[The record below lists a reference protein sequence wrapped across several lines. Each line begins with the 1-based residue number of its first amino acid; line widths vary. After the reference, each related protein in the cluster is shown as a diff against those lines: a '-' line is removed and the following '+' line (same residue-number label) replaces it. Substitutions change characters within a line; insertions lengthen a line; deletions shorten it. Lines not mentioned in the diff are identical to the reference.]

1 MRLLRQLRLHNLAH
15 QLPIRPQPIGKD
27 PLLHHLHHRPHI
39 LRPRLAAAVL
49 RQRIDRPLHHSAN
62 HILPRSL
69 RQIPFNHPD
78 LRLLLRRQLRPS
90 TLRKRLH
97 RLLPLLDQRRQNL
110 RLLRIR
116 QRLALIDLLVLQR
129 RLHHPQRRQLMLILR
144 LHRHHNVRLHPLA
157 NRHRIL
163 SINQSLIISSDAVT
177 LLAEQREAHK
187 SRLTE
192 TGTHAT
198 KWPPSAQEARPAG
211 HSYNKFMI
219 RKTRLFT
226 PGPTPLLPAA
236 QFAMAAA
243 DIHHRTPEFRALY
256 TRVLAQ
262 LKDFVGTKNDVLI
275 LSASGTGAMEA
286 SVSNLTS
293 PGDRVLVL
301 TAGKFG
307 ERWSGLA
314 KAFGCDVDVV
324 ENPYGQTFALDEVKA
339 ALKLETRAVFVQA
352 TESSTGVRHDVE
364 GIAKL
369 LKSENSEALFIVDG
383 ITGLGTTHLD
393 MDAWGIDVLI
403 GGSQKAVM
411 IPPGLSYLAVSPRAW
426 DRMESTYNPRYYF
439 DLRKERKNAAK
450 GESAYT
456 PSVALI
462 AALGASLDYIAGQAA
477 TTENPKATSPK
488 AARSWSTTPRPAP
501 P

>member
-1 MRLLRQLRLHNLAH
+1 
-15 QLPIRPQPIGKD
+15 
-27 PLLHHLHHRPHI
+27 
-39 LRPRLAAAVL
+39 
-49 RQRIDRPLHHSAN
+49 
-62 HILPRSL
+62 
-69 RQIPFNHPD
+69 
-78 LRLLLRRQLRPS
+78 
-90 TLRKRLH
+90 
-97 RLLPLLDQRRQNL
+97 
-110 RLLRIR
+110 
-116 QRLALIDLLVLQR
+116 
-129 RLHHPQRRQLMLILR
+129 
-144 LHRHHNVRLHPLA
+144 
-157 NRHRIL
+157 
-163 SINQSLIISSDAVT
+163 
-177 LLAEQREAHK
+177 
-187 SRLTE
+187 
-192 TGTHAT
+192 
-198 KWPPSAQEARPAG
+198 
-211 HSYNKFMI
+211 MI

-243 DIHHRTPEFRALY
+243 DIHHRTPEFRAMY

-275 LSASGTGAMEA
+275 LSSGGTGAMEA

-307 ERWSGLA
+307 ERWVSLV
-314 KAFGCDVDVV
+314 KAFGCHADVI
-324 ENPYGQTFALDEVKA
+324 EKPYGETFSLDEIKA

-369 LKSENSEALFIVDG
+369 LKAENSEALFVVDA

-393 MDAWGIDVLI
+393 MDGWGIDVLI

-411 IPPGLSYLAVSPRAW
+411 IPPGLAYLAVSPRAW
-426 DRMESTYNPRYYF
+426 DRMEATYNPRYYF
-439 DLRKERKNAAK
+439 DLRKERKNALK

-462 AALGASLDYIAGQAA
+462 AGLGASLDYIAGQAETPDNPAGNLVEGRKKLVDNAETCAAMTRAAA
-477 TTENPKATSPK
+477 TAMGLKLFAPVGYEAAAATAIVPPEGIDSGVIVK
-488 AARSWSTTPRPAP
+488 GLKSKFAAIVTDGQGEMKGHLFRIAHLGYFDYMDTIAIIGALEQVAVVAKLPLPNLAFGIGLIAAQKLFAEHVK
-501 P
+501 